1 MPIHYDI
8 HPGFDLLVYRFEGEC
23 TAREY
28 FDLYHSIYLND
39 NRRHHGM
46 KILMD
51 LSKARFDFDVE
62 NLREAIVL
70 MTNNKANGYPRDRV
84 ACLSKSSGMEQIKVT
99 LELMMNNQPMDL
111 EVFYNFHDAA
121 RWLGLAEQ
129 EKGAMLFWQSIP
141 QGKK

>member
-111 EVFYNFHDAA
+111 DVFYNFHDAA

-129 EKGAMLFWQSIP
+129 EKEAMLFWQSIP